1 MPKVKR
7 TRKPPPDGWELIE
20 PTLDELDGKMREGEG
35 TQSYQISSCFVVT
48 SFVHESCL
56 SCNQQISL

>member
-20 PTLDELDGKMREGEG
+20 PTIDELDAKMREGLFGGRFIEHSVLFSTHSTRSVSPG
-35 TQSYQISSCFVVT
+35 YGKHPQY
-48 SFVHESCL
+48 
-56 SCNQQISL
+56 